1 MKSFTSTSPSARV
14 VSALLFAMLVTA
26 GGASAAPPPELP
38 KPGTAGSVPLPLPPS
53 QGTGPVPLPPTPGTQ
68 DKVKMPPLPTPGTSI
83 PMPMMVK
90 DTSVGTPV
98 PVDKNE
104 SFPKEVKDLIKRDR
118 VIGVGDAVQT
128 GQPVTVHYT
137 GWVYDPTKA
146 DGKGA
151 KFDSSVERIIPFG
164 FFIGVGKVIKG
175 WDQGV
180 VGMKAKG
187 KRTLIIPSD
196 MAYGAREIPGK
207 IPANSTL
214 IFDIELVEILAA
226 PTKSVVTPQSAPP
239 SGFNNPKRVDP

>member
-1 MKSFTSTSPSARV
+1 MKCVPRISIAAS
-14 VSALLFAMLVTA
+14 LLLGTLVA
-26 GGASAAPPPELP
+26 AHSLQAAPP
-38 KPGTAGSVPLPLPPS
+38 
-53 QGTGPVPLPPTPGTQ
+53 
-68 DKVKMPPLPTPGTSI
+68 PPLPTPGMAGT
-83 PMPMMVK
+83 PMPLPPTGGGISPIPLPSGAAGSINMPPLPGLGKAPAMPK
-90 DTSVGTPV
+90 LAADTTVGTPV

-104 SFPKEVKDLIKRDR
+104 TFPKDVKELIKRDR
-118 VIGVGDAVQT
+118 VIGLGDAVQS

-137 GWVYDPTKA
+137 GWVYDPSKA
-146 DGKGA
+146 DGKGG

-180 VGMKAKG
+180 VGMKIKG

-214 IFDIELVEILAA
+214 IFDIELMEILAP
-226 PTKSVVTPQSAPP
+226 PTKATAPDATP
-239 SGFNNPKRVDP
+239 SGILTPRAQPKNNG